1 MNLESILKQYFASS
15 THVAEITKPLES
27 LGIVGFF
34 YARLY
39 PDGSMANLTSQPE
52 WSEHCFK
59 QLFNGHYQAQ
69 DTTDY
74 CHQYPGISLSALNPH
89 NFVWQ
94 DARDRFG
101 YGNSISFCEDNAHF
115 REITCFYSTADN
127 HAINQTYLNELDVLK
142 KFKHYFIGQSEVLIQ
157 EANRNKVLLPE
168 IILEEKNRLSKT
180 ADAQA
185 TSFSSEIFQ
194 NISNTNKKICL
205 LHKNTQHPIYLSSQ
219 QSRCFNYLMQGKSS
233 KEIARAMNLSHR
245 TVEYYLTLI
254 RKQLGCN
261 SSKELIHS
269 YAHQVLQHTIM

>member
-1 MNLESILKQYFASS
+1 VNLERILKQYFASS

-59 QLFNGHYQAQ
+59 QLFSGHYQAQ

-94 DARDRFG
+94 DAREHFG
-101 YGNSISFCEDNAHF
+101 YGNSISFCDDNTHF
-115 REITCFYSTADN
+115 REISCFYSTADN
-127 HAINQTYLNELDVLK
+127 HAINQTYLNELDILK
-142 KFKHYFIGQSEVLIQ
+142 KFKHYFIGQSATLIQ

-168 IILEEKNRLSKT
+168 IILEEKNRLSQP
-180 ADAQA
+180 DVQA
-185 TSFSSEIFQ
+185 VSLSSARLQ
-194 NISNTNKKICL
+194 KISSSDRKICL
-205 LHKNTQHPIYLSSQ
+205 LHKNTQQPIYLSSQ
-219 QSRCFNYLMQGKSS
+219 QGRCLVYLMQGKSA
-233 KEIARAMNLSHR
+233 KEIARIMGLSHR
-245 TVEYYLTLI
+245 TVEYYLTII

-261 SSKELIHS
+261 SSKELILS
-269 YAHQVLQHTIM
+269 YAHQVLPQTII